1 MASNPCIVTA
11 DTVITWDHSS
21 QRVARGTIV
30 DIPPGSA
37 LEAAYCNT
45 ASPVYTVVD
54 EHFYGDSNLTK
65 LTAQQADET
74 FGMSGGRL

>member
-1 MASNPCIVTA
+1 VTA

-37 LEAAYCNT
+37 MEAAYCRAAYPVDT
-45 ASPVYTVVD
+45 AAYD
-54 EHFYGDSNLTK
+54 YFYGSSNLTA
-65 LTAQQADET
+65 LTAAQAEET
-74 FGMSGGRL
+74 FGAGGGQS